1 MTLVCEDGTQIETH
15 KTILASSSPFLME
28 ILKNKH
34 PHPMI
39 YMRGLKADDLVA
51 MVDFLYYG
59 EANVNQES
67 LEVFLSFAEEL
78 RLKGLISSSTKR
90 DPGEPLRQKA

>member
-1 MTLVCEDGTQIETH
+1 
-15 KTILASSSPFLME
+15 
-28 ILKNKH
+28 
-34 PHPMI
+34 MI

-67 LEVFLSFAEEL
+67 LEVFLGLADEL
-78 RLKGLISSSTKR
+78 RLKGLTGSSTKR
-90 DPGEPLRQKA
+90 DPGELRKKAIATIYVP